1 MVQMASKLRK
11 QKISS
16 GNVTGQLIMLI
27 ELKTSTTLPTTERK
41 LRKCLRRNTGLKR
54 NKFLI
59 SNFHC

>member
-1 MVQMASKLRK
+1 MVQMANKRRK

-16 GNVTGQLIMLI
+16 SNITGQLLMLT
-27 ELKTSTTLPTTERK
+27 ELKTPTTLPTTERK